1 MEEEKIK
8 QDADK
13 AIEAVKQETK
23 DFIVN
28 LIPTALWTA
37 ATVFAVVPVFNEGK
51 GFYVACGIIA
61 IIGALVNCVKAFKKR
76 KY

>member
-1 MEEEKIK
+1 MENTDI
-8 QDADK
+8 
-13 AIEAVKQETK
+13 K

-28 LIPTALWTA
+28 LVPTALWTA
-37 ATVFAVVPVFNEGK
+37 ATVFAVVPAFNEGK

-61 IIGALVNCVKAFKKR
+61 IAGALVTCIKVFKKR

>member
-1 MEEEKIK
+1 MEENKIK
-8 QDADK
+8 QDAEK
-13 AIEAVKQETK
+13 AIEAGKMEVK

-37 ATVFAVVPVFNEGK
+37 ATVFAVVPAFNEGK
-51 GFYVACGIIA
+51 GFPVVCGIIA
-61 IIGALVNCVKAFKKR
+61 IAGALVTCIKVFKKR